1 MVNLTKVT
9 LSAEKEIQ
17 TIKINAMYHGVIL
30 CSEEMFI
37 TSDSFDSPLKAA
49 NYARKL
55 RKENKIEPSIKKNQ
69 KALKVE
75 IKSKITKTYR
85 LLTEAEV
92 AGHTRLNYRE
102 IWVIVSPTGK
112 FVKET
117 LKKGAVVRYDAEK
130 DNAQTFKTYEEAITM
145 VNTLNC
151 VVKCGH
157 YLKRFF
163 IENKK

>member
-1 MVNLTKVT
+1 MDLTSVK
-9 LSAEKEIQ
+9 LNKEKEIQ
-17 TIKINAMYHGVIL
+17 AIKINAKYHGVIL
-30 CSEEMFI
+30 CSEEMLI

-55 RKENKIEPSIKKNQ
+55 RKEKKIEPCVKKNQ

-92 AGHTRLNYRE
+92 VGHTHLNYRE
-102 IWVIVSPTGK
+102 IWVIVSPAGK

-117 LKKGAVVRYDAEK
+117 LKKSAVVRYDAEK

-151 VVKCGH
+151 VVQCGH

>member
-1 MVNLTKVT
+1 MDLTSVK
-9 LSAEKEIQ
+9 LNQEKEIQ
-17 TIKINAMYHGVIL
+17 AVKINTRYHGIIL
-30 CSEEMFI
+30 CSEEIFI

-55 RKENKIEPSIKKNQ
+55 RKENKIEPCVKKNQ

-75 IKSKITKTYR
+75 IKPKITETYR

-102 IWVIVSPTGK
+102 IWVIVSPTGE

-130 DNAQTFKTYEEAITM
+130 DNAQTFKTYEDAITM

-151 VVKCGH
+151 VVQCGH